1 MTKAIYRVFMRWA
14 KSAAL
19 KHFEENLPESQVGS
33 RPGRSPYLA
42 TMALQAKVSRMVHD
56 RGKAH
61 LALLDVKNAFSSL
74 PIPLL
79 IETVRII
86 GVAQNIVNLLARS
99 LYSGSTTI
107 KGTGEKFRPSSGV
120 KQGCPMAG
128 FVFTAVYSILQKEL
142 ENEGIFH
149 VAFVDDIAIVAES
162 WKRLQHSMDVA
173 QRTLHR
179 LGLQLNV
186 KKTEIAVLG
195 VT

>member
-1 MTKAIYRVFMRWA
+1 MTNAIYRVIMRWA

-19 KHFEENLPESQVGS
+19 KRFEENLPESQVGS

-56 RGKAH
+56 RGRAH
-61 LALLDVKNAFSSL
+61 LALLDVKDAFSSL

-79 IETVRII
+79 IETVRRI
-86 GVAQNIVNLLARS
+86 GVAQNIVDLLAKS

-107 KGTGEKFRPSSGV
+107 KGTGDQFRPSSGV

-128 FVFTAVYSILQKEL
+128 FVFTAVYSILQREL

-149 VAFVDDIAIVAES
+149 VAFVDDIAIVAGS
-162 WKRLQHSMDVA
+162 WKDYNTPWMSPRGRCID
-173 QRTLHR
+173 
-179 LGLQLNV
+179 
-186 KKTEIAVLG
+186 
-195 VT
+195 